1 MFGRLFDGMVSI
13 HYEELSRMRR
23 ELGRDTESTTKAS
36 ASRHR
41 RLHTKKSVSV
51 GRPGSFRRGG
61 PKRTGPFRESEGAGL
76 C

>member
-1 MFGRLFDGMVSI
+1 MTMFGRLFDGMVSI

-23 ELGRDTESTTKAS
+23 ELGRDAESTKKAQ

-51 GRPGSFRRGG
+51 
-61 PKRTGPFRESEGAGL
+61 
-76 C
+76 